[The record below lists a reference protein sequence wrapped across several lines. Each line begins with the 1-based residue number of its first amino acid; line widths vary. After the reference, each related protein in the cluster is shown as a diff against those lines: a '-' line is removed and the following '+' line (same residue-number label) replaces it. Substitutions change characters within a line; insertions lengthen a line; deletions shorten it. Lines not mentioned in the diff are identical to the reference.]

1 MSSAY
6 GLWAVADEQP
16 WWKTAMRRRR
26 RTTHG
31 SDRLEEDAMDDRDWL
46 A

>member
-1 MSSAY
+1 MSPVY

-16 WWKTAMRRRR
+16 WWKTVMRRR